1 MPLNATLPLIKDT
14 VSDSNATNANGMSD
28 KISLQIDNNTL
39 QTEDVTIEDEATG
52 A

>member
-1 MPLNATLPLIKDT
+1 MSMPLNATLPLIKDT
-14 VSDSNATNANGMSD
+14 DND

-39 QTEDVTIEDEATG
+39 QTEDVTIEDEETG

>member
-1 MPLNATLPLIKDT
+1 MPLNVTLPLIKDA
-14 VSDSNATNANGMSD
+14 VSD
-28 KISLQIDNNTL
+28 KISLQIDGNTL

>member
-1 MPLNATLPLIKDT
+1 MPLNATLPLVKDST
-14 VSDSNATNANGMSD
+14 ID

>member
-1 MPLNATLPLIKDT
+1 MPLNATLPLINGT
-14 VSDSNATNANGMSD
+14 TTTN
-28 KISLQIDNNTL
+28 KISLQIDGNTL